1 MLNLPVPST
10 LLYSI
15 PLAAVTIYLPY
26 LLVAYARV
34 KVGYDLSAPRSM
46 FDKLPPYARRA
57 TWAHQNCFESFMI
70 YAPAALMAYVTGVD
84 SQLALYA
91 AIAYV
96 TARVLFSVFYIL
108 NIPILRSLM
117 FGVGSACIIN
127 LFVLS
132 ILRATS

>member
-15 PLAAVTIYLPY
+15 PFAAVTIYLPY

-46 FDKLPPYARRA
+46 FDKLPQYARRA

-70 YAPAALMAYVTGVD
+70 YAPAALMA
-84 SQLALYA
+84 
-91 AIAYV
+91 
-96 TARVLFSVFYIL
+96 
-108 NIPILRSLM
+108 M
-117 FGVGSACIIN
+117 
-127 LFVLS
+127 
-132 ILRATS
+132 

>member
-1 MLNLPVPST
+1 MLNLSVPST

-15 PLAAVTIYLPY
+15 PLAAATIYLPY

-34 KVGYDLSAPRSM
+34 QVGYDMSAPRSM

-70 YAPAALMAYVTGVD
+70 YGAAALMAYVTGVD

-91 AIAYV
+91 AIAYL

-117 FGVGSACIIN
+117 FGVGSACIIS

-132 ILRATS
+132 ISKGTT

>member
-1 MLNLPVPST
+1 
-10 LLYSI
+10 
-15 PLAAVTIYLPY
+15 
-26 LLVAYARV
+26 
-34 KVGYDLSAPRSM
+34 
-46 FDKLPPYARRA
+46 
-57 TWAHQNCFESFMI
+57 MI

-132 ILRATS
+132 ILKANT